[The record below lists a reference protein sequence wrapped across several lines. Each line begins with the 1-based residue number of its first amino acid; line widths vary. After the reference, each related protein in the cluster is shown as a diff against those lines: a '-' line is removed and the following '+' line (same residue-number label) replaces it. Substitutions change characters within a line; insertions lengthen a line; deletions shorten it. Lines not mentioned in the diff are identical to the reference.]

1 MHGDDFKDNTVE
13 PMRFAVSVQT
23 TARLQRTFYKLIK
36 SRTYSYINGGDY
48 APMVS
53 TTLYTTNVSQ
63 ESSKGSTRCLC
74 TQKDSAK
81 ACTQK
86 DLSKAAV
93 VAKAFAA

>member
-1 MHGDDFKDNTVE
+1 
-13 PMRFAVSVQT
+13 
-23 TARLQRTFYKLIK
+23 
-36 SRTYSYINGGDY
+36 
-48 APMVS
+48 MVS
-53 TTLYTTNVSQ
+53 TTLYTTNVSR

-93 VAKAFAA
+93 VAKTFAA